1 MLELLSLSFAF
12 PFLFLS
18 SFWPLERSVPEV
30 LLLFRPREERD
41 SSSQPPTFSYFR
53 TVVLWRG
60 PIHHIEYQASQFWGC

>member
-1 MLELLSLSFAF
+1 YVELLSLSFAF
-12 PFLFLS
+12 PFLFF
-18 SFWPLERSVPEV
+18 FWSVPEV

-60 PIHHIEYQASQFWGC
+60 PINHIEYQASQFWGC